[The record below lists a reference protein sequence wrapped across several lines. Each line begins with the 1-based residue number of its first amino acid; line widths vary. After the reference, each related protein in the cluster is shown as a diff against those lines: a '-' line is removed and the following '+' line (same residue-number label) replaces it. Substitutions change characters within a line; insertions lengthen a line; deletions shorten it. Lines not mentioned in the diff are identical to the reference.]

1 MPARYQPHLEFANF
15 ICKFGRLNMAD
26 LLDEVVLPA
35 FLDTTEVRQTSDAK
49 YLLLHPKLENLEFKF
64 GETPCIVGRF
74 VKDTFLERSF
84 ILEDGELLPAEASL
98 ATAETALFILTLD
111 THKVVYLQETKNAP
125 GFQAFRATILKFL
138 KKKHDLFIRAL
149 KDQIEASTDMTL
161 DGVTRFL
168 EERGLQGGEI
178 EGPVVQVKEDAENP
192 KEKREHRPGT
202 LAFLRQHIP
211 VPELDIIPLSNEESL
226 EAFINRFK
234 TLSLVRVTLVNTN
247 DELHLGDFF
256 PQVEAAKAA
265 AGSAKTSV
273 VHNNPKGLDKAGV
286 LDQLKEVATQGNA
299 QTHLEGRDATDTKL
313 VGDETQFKLRIPQS
327 NLPDHDDVDA
337 RSKHLVNAFDEAVQA
352 GTVVLQE
359 PSDKLAEKM
368 ELVKEAVRKGDGRT

>member
-35 FLDTTEVRQTSDAK
+35 FLDTTEIRQTSDAK
-49 YLLLHPKLENLEFKF
+49 YLLLHPKVENLVFKF

-84 ILEDGELLPAEASL
+84 ILEDGELLPAEATL

-149 KDQIEASTDMTL
+149 RDQIEASTDMSL

-168 EERGLQGGEI
+168 EERGLQG
-178 EGPVVQVKEDAENP
+178 AETAEEAFGLHAETENL
-192 KEKREHRPGT
+192 KEKKEHRPGT
-202 LAFLRQHIP
+202 LAFLRQQIP
-211 VPELDIIPLSNEESL
+211 VPDLEIIPLSTEDSL
-226 EAFINRFK
+226 EEFINRFK

-247 DELHLGDFF
+247 DELDLGDFF
-256 PQVEAAKAA
+256 PQVRAAKDA

-273 VHNNPKGLDKAGV
+273 VHNNSKGLDKKGI
-286 LDQLKEVATQGNA
+286 LEQLKAVATQGNA
-299 QTHLEGRDATDTKL
+299 NTHLEGRDNTDTKL

-337 RSKHLVNAFDEAVQA
+337 RSKHLVDAFDEAVA
-352 GTVVLQE
+352 TGNVLLQE
-359 PSDKLAEKM
+359 TPEKVVEKM
-368 ELVKEAVRKGDGRT
+368 NVLRKSVRKGDGRT